1 MSFGFNVLYGLND
14 EGRRDFVDLLVAEGL
29 DDVRLETSA
38 LVGVTHDAAAL
49 EIAPK
54 EKGVPQGVAA
64 GRFLACGFSKLAR
77 LLFGFTIG
85 NIREVSEI
93 NICDSSVE
101 TLTEN
106 PSF

>member
-1 MSFGFNVLYGLND
+1 MPFGFDVLHGLND
-14 EGRRDFVDLLVAEGL
+14 EGRRDFVDLLVAQRL
-29 DDVRLETSA
+29 DDVGLKPPA
-38 LVGVTHDAAAL
+38 LIGITHDAAAL

-54 EKGVPQGVAA
+54 EKRVSERVAA
-64 GRFLACGFSKLAR
+64 GRFLTDGFAHLAR

-85 NIREVSEI
+85 NIREVTEI
-93 NICDSSVE
+93 NIRNPSVE

>member
-1 MSFGFNVLYGLND
+1 MPFVFDVLHGLND
-14 EGRRDFVDLLVAEGL
+14 EGWRDLVDLLTTQGL
-29 DDVRLETSA
+29 DDVRLEPAA